1 MSAGLNPLAPE
12 FNRYDIRDDT
22 GEGGLE
28 GLSKLDT
35 FLNLPEVK
43 AELGVP
49 SDSKWAF
56 FSVYAFLFGF
66 VDEQRSVRPQV
77 QDTLDAGV

>member
-1 MSAGLNPLAPE
+1 MSAGLNPLKPE
-12 FNRYDIRDDT
+12 FDRYDIRNS
-22 GEGGLE
+22 GESSLE
-28 GLSKLDT
+28 GLAKIDT